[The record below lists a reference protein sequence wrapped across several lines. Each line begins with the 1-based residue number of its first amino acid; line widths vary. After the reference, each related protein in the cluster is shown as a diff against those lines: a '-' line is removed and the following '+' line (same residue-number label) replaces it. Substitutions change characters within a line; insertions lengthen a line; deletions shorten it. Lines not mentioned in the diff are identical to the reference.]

1 MKREIPFV
9 LVIGQ
14 ANAKPKALLNV
25 LLLKI
30 KAGLLP
36 FARVP
41 FVDQNLM
48 LQYHLCLNIIY
59 HISEPLLELNSSLA
73 L

>member
-14 ANAKPKALLNV
+14 ANAKPKALLKV

-36 FARVP
+36 FCSCP
-41 FVDQNLM
+41 FW
-48 LQYHLCLNIIY
+48 IKI
-59 HISEPLLELNSSLA
+59 
-73 L
+73 